1 MLRATKGKVEFG
13 VSIKRGSFSG
23 LNTKVKAMMASD
35 LTVGGTEDIISRLHE
50 LLLSKQKSLL
60 HSKERLRATSDTKSN
75 FEMDFKRAKLMLDVL
90 KGLHTDA
97 ECELSRAR
105 VALQDALSFEFNPIP
120 TPDASVV
127 VEENGEGF
135 SSVNAHQEDSV
146 AQLQQR
152 LRCEE
157 HNVQSSLS
165 KLSAAEKDFVLK
177 QNELSS
183 SEETYG
189 EEIQHQVVLEKML
202 TLIADYLS
210 KLKGFI
216 NHPP

>member
-1 MLRATKGKVEFG
+1 M
-13 VSIKRGSFSG
+13 
-23 LNTKVKAMMASD
+23 
-35 LTVGGTEDIISRLHE
+35 
-50 LLLSKQKSLL
+50 
-60 HSKERLRATSDTKSN
+60 HS
-75 FEMDFKRAKLMLDVL
+75 
-90 KGLHTDA
+90 
-97 ECELSRAR
+97 
-105 VALQDALSFEFNPIP
+105 
-120 TPDASVV
+120 
-127 VEENGEGF
+127 
-135 SSVNAHQEDSV
+135 HQEDSV

-152 LRCEE
+152 LRCDEQ
-157 HNVQSSLS
+157 NVQSSLS

-183 SEETYG
+183 SEKAYG